1 MEKVFFSKENF
12 NIIYNILNDKIQK
25 QLGYDINTNQKFHK
39 DLINIIKAVYQQRN
53 TFNLPSNISNI
64 DASRYLSQKSINVAI
79 NYFTETIKKINTP
92 TNLDQLERDMSSVH
106 KQNVN
111 QLDNR
116 PQSTK
121 TQQMEHT
128 HTNGTSNIMSNF
140 NRLRSERD
148 TPQNNMPQTVNFKEP
163 NTISN
168 NDIQNKYSVLNQ
180 NRQNDYD
187 NIANTSSSNNTGQNN
202 TNSQNGLNHPSIN
215 SSLPNQPNSMLTQ
228 QSYMNSPSGSDVR
241 DLLKQQ
247 QELQN
252 KINNLQKV
260 SNIPQVNQN
269 INQNTN
275 QPNTTHFNQPN
286 TTQFNQ
292 PNATQF
298 NPPTQKNIQYLSE
311 DNKPLNNILENQFTS
326 LVDESEDNTIHPSL
340 EINNIPNDT
349 SDMRPDNNIDYN
361 QILNEMSNVTDMSS
375 QFNNNV
381 QNINELN
388 SQSVSD
394 IYPKKLI
401 DNSSG
406 MKDTST
412 LSNNAIPDHELQVIK
427 SSIELQTNNITNTS
441 NKIDSVIKL
450 MEANDISKFY
460 NTIMDIPKLI
470 TEQKEKPLT
479 LRTHNLIVS
488 SKDRDLSNTEFDK
501 YRFRIVFGAEG
512 SETQTTQVIDRG
524 DNNAPASGIKEQT
537 FTSTGMRNPTVQQVL
552 KNVVSIKLK
561 RVIIPKPRDEFYVPE
576 PYFFLSV
583 DEFGSN
589 IISTK
594 TFTDKIFCKIHF
606 DKEFGFSNGR
616 KYLYYKNDDDDFTM
630 FYSSPLAKL
639 DRLTLK
645 LLDSDGDN
653 AKSSFNDSDISLV
666 SDYTSPNSTITK
678 EFYANTFVRDRIYNI
693 TESKKTKVKS
703 TNHDDNSTPD
713 SSDDTYT
720 IETELASE
728 KDTHLVN
735 LSNQLEYVFEIK
747 TQEYDPNSE
756 LRPTL

>member
-12 NIIYNILNDKIQK
+12 NIIYNILKDKIQK
-25 QLGYDINTNQKFHK
+25 QMGFDINTNQKFHK
-39 DLINIIKAVYQQRN
+39 ELINIIKAVYQQRN
-53 TFNLPSNISNI
+53 TFNLPSNMSNI
-64 DASRYLSQKSINVAI
+64 DASRYLSQKSINVAM
-79 NYFTETIKKINTP
+79 NYFSETIKKINAP
-92 TNLDQLERDMSSVH
+92 TNLDQLDRDMRSVP

-111 QLDNR
+111 QVDSR
-116 PQSTK
+116 PLSTT
-121 TQQMEHT
+121 TQQMTHT
-128 HTNGTSNIMSNF
+128 HTNGTSNVMSNF
-140 NRLRSERD
+140 NRLINDRENP
-148 TPQNNMPQTVNFKEP
+148 TTNMPQTVNFKEP

-168 NDIQNKYSVLNQ
+168 NDIQNKYNLLNQ

-187 NIANTSSSNNTGQNN
+187 NIASTSSSKN
-202 TNSQNGLNHPSIN
+202 TNPNNIQHLNNNQQNTNMQNGLNHPSMN
-215 SSLPNQPNSMLTQ
+215 SSNPNQQNAMLTQ
-228 QSYMNSPSGSDVR
+228 QSYMNSPNGNEVQM
-241 DLLKQQ
+241 LLKQQ

-252 KINNLQKV
+252 KINNIQKQ
-260 SNIPQVNQN
+260 SNTAQVNQ
-269 INQNTN
+269 
-275 QPNTTHFNQPN
+275 PNV
-286 TTQFNQ
+286 
-292 PNATQF
+292 TQF
-298 NPPTQKNIQYLSE
+298 NPPTQKNIQYLAE
-311 DNKPLNNILENQFTS
+311 DSKPLNNILENQFTS
-326 LVDESEDNTIHPSL
+326 LVDESDDDNMHPSL
-340 EINNIPNDT
+340 EINDISNES
-349 SDMRPDNNIDYN
+349 SDMSPDNIDYN

-381 QNINELN
+381 QNINQVN
-388 SQSVSD
+388 TQDVSE
-394 IYPKKLI
+394 IYPKTLI
-401 DNSSG
+401 DNSSSV
-406 MKDTST
+406 KDSSKV
-412 LSNNAIPDHELQVIK
+412 SNNAIPDHELQVIK
-427 SSIELQTNNITNTS
+427 SSLELQTNNIHNTS

-460 NTIMDIPKLI
+460 STIMDIPKLI
-470 TEQKEKPLT
+470 SEQKEKPLT
-479 LRTHNLIVS
+479 LRTHNLIIS

-501 YRFRIVFGAEG
+501 YKFRIVFGAEG
-512 SETQTTQVIDRG
+512 TQTQTTQVVDRE

-653 AKSSFNDSDISLV
+653 AKASFNDSDITQV
-666 SDYTSPNSTITK
+666 SNYSSPNSTITK
-678 EFYANTFVRDRIYNI
+678 EFYANTFTRDRIYNI
-693 TESKKTKVKS
+693 TEGKKTKVKS
-703 TNHDDNSTPD
+703 TNHDDGGNSDPADD
-713 SSDDTYT
+713 SYT
-720 IETELASE
+720 IETELPSE
-728 KDTHLVN
+728 NDNQIVN

-747 TQEYDPNSE
+747 TQEFDPNSE
-756 LRPTL
+756 IRPTL

>member
-12 NIIYNILNDKIQK
+12 NIIYNILKDKIQK
-25 QLGYDINTNQKFHK
+25 QLGFDINTNQKFHK
-39 DLINIIKAVYQQRN
+39 ELINIIKAVYQQRN
-53 TFNLPSNISNI
+53 TFNLPSNMSNI
-64 DASRYLSQKSINVAI
+64 DASRYLSQKSINVAM
-79 NYFTETIKKINTP
+79 NYFSETIKKINAP
-92 TNLDQLERDMSSVH
+92 TNLDQLDRDMKSVH

-111 QLDNR
+111 QVDSR
-116 PQSTK
+116 PLST
-121 TQQMEHT
+121 TAQQIT
-128 HTNGTSNIMSNF
+128 HTNGTSNVMSNF
-140 NRLRSERD
+140 NRLLNDREN
-148 TPQNNMPQTVNFKEP
+148 PPNNMPQTVNFKEP
-163 NTISN
+163 NTVSN
-168 NDIQNKYSVLNQ
+168 NDIQNKYNMLNQ

-187 NIANTSSSNNTGQNN
+187 NIAATSSSNNTNPNN
-202 TNSQNGLNHPSIN
+202 TPQFNNTQQNTNMQNGLNHPSIN
-215 SSLPNQPNSMLTQ
+215 SSIPNQQNTMLTQ
-228 QSYMNSPSGSDVR
+228 QSYMNSPNGSEVQM
-241 DLLKQQ
+241 LLKQQ

-252 KINNLQKV
+252 KINNFQKQ
-260 SNIPQVNQN
+260 SNTAQVNQ
-269 INQNTN
+269 
-275 QPNTTHFNQPN
+275 PNV
-286 TTQFNQ
+286 
-292 PNATQF
+292 TQF
-298 NPPTQKNIQYLSE
+298 NPPTQKNIQYLAE
-311 DNKPLNNILENQFTS
+311 DSKPLNNILENQFTS
-326 LVDESEDNTIHPSL
+326 LVDESDDDNMHPTL
-340 EINNIPNDT
+340 EINDISNES
-349 SDMRPDNNIDYN
+349 SDMSPDNIDYN
-361 QILNEMSNVTDMSS
+361 QILNEMSSVTDMST

-381 QNINELN
+381 QNINQVN
-388 SQSVSD
+388 TPSVSD
-394 IYPKKLI
+394 IYPKTLI
-401 DNSSG
+401 DNSSAV
-406 MKDTST
+406 KDTSKV
-412 LSNNAIPDHELQVIK
+412 SNNAIPDHELQVIK
-427 SSIELQTNNITNTS
+427 SSLESQTNNIHNTS

-460 NTIMDIPKLI
+460 STIMDIPKLI
-470 TEQKEKPLT
+470 SEQKEKPLT

-501 YRFRIVFGAEG
+501 YKFRIVFGAEG
-512 SETQTTQVIDRG
+512 TETQTTQVIDRA
-524 DNNAPASGIKEQT
+524 DNNAPESGLKEQT

-653 AKSSFNDSDISLV
+653 AKASFNDSDITQV

-678 EFYANTFVRDRIYNI
+678 EFYANTFTRDRIYNI
-693 TESKKTKVKS
+693 SAGKKTKVKS
-703 TNHDDNSTPD
+703 TNHDDGGNSDPNDD
-713 SSDDTYT
+713 SYT
-720 IETELASE
+720 IETELPSE
-728 KDTHLVN
+728 NDNQIVN

-747 TQEYDPNSE
+747 TQEFDPNSE
-756 LRPTL
+756 IRPTL

>member
-12 NIIYNILNDKIQK
+12 NIIYNILKDKIQK
-25 QLGYDINTNQKFHK
+25 QLGFDINTNQKFHK
-39 DLINIIKAVYQQRN
+39 ELINIIKAVYQQRN
-53 TFNLPSNISNI
+53 TFNLPSNMSNI
-64 DASRYLSQKSINVAI
+64 DASRYLSQKSINVAM
-79 NYFTETIKKINTP
+79 NYFSETIKKINAP
-92 TNLDQLERDMSSVH
+92 TNLDQLDRDMKSVH

-111 QLDNR
+111 QVDSR
-116 PQSTK
+116 PLST
-121 TQQMEHT
+121 TAQQIT
-128 HTNGTSNIMSNF
+128 HTNGTSNVMSNF
-140 NRLRSERD
+140 NRLLSDRENP
-148 TPQNNMPQTVNFKEP
+148 TNNMPQTVNFKEP
-163 NTISN
+163 NTVSN
-168 NDIQNKYSVLNQ
+168 NDIQNKYNMLNQ

-187 NIANTSSSNNTGQNN
+187 NIAATSSSNNTNTNNIPQFNN
-202 TNSQNGLNHPSIN
+202 TQQNTNMQNGLNHPSIN
-215 SSLPNQPNSMLTQ
+215 SSTPNQQNTMLTQ
-228 QSYMNSPSGSDVR
+228 QSYMNSPNGSEVQM
-241 DLLKQQ
+241 LLKQQ

-252 KINNLQKV
+252 KINNFQKQ
-260 SNIPQVNQN
+260 SNTAQVNQ
-269 INQNTN
+269 
-275 QPNTTHFNQPN
+275 PNV
-286 TTQFNQ
+286 
-292 PNATQF
+292 TQF
-298 NPPTQKNIQYLSE
+298 NPPTQKNIQYLAE
-311 DNKPLNNILENQFTS
+311 DSKPLNNILENQFTS
-326 LVDESEDNTIHPSL
+326 LVDESDDDNTHPTL
-340 EINNIPNDT
+340 EINDISNES
-349 SDMRPDNNIDYN
+349 SDMSPDNIDYN
-361 QILNEMSNVTDMSS
+361 QILNEMSSVTDMST

-381 QNINELN
+381 QNINQVN
-388 SQSVSD
+388 TQTVSD
-394 IYPKKLI
+394 IYPKTLI
-401 DNSSG
+401 DNSSAV
-406 MKDTST
+406 KDTSKV
-412 LSNNAIPDHELQVIK
+412 SNNAIPDHELQVIK
-427 SSIELQTNNITNTS
+427 SSLESQTNNIHNTS

-460 NTIMDIPKLI
+460 STIMDIPKLI
-470 TEQKEKPLT
+470 SEQKEKPLT

-501 YRFRIVFGAEG
+501 YKFRIVFGAEG
-512 SETQTTQVIDRG
+512 TETQTTQVVDRA
-524 DNNAPASGIKEQT
+524 DNNAPESGLKEQT

-653 AKSSFNDSDISLV
+653 AKASFNDSDITQV

-678 EFYANTFVRDRIYNI
+678 EFYANTFTRDRIYNI
-693 TESKKTKVKS
+693 SAGKKTKVKS
-703 TNHDDNSTPD
+703 TNHDDGGNSDP
-713 SSDDTYT
+713 SDDSYT
-720 IETELASE
+720 IETELPSE
-728 KDTHLVN
+728 NDNQIVN

-747 TQEYDPNSE
+747 TQEFDPNSE
-756 LRPTL
+756 IRPTF

>member
-12 NIIYNILNDKIQK
+12 NIIYNILKDKIQK
-25 QLGYDINTNQKFHK
+25 QMGFDINTNQKFHK
-39 DLINIIKAVYQQRN
+39 ELINIIKAVYQQRN
-53 TFNLPSNISNI
+53 TFNLPSNMSNI
-64 DASRYLSQKSINVAI
+64 DASRYLSQKSINVAM
-79 NYFTETIKKINTP
+79 NYFSETIKKINAP
-92 TNLDQLERDMSSVH
+92 TNLDQLDRDMRSVP

-111 QLDNR
+111 QVDSR
-116 PQSTK
+116 PLST
-121 TQQMEHT
+121 TNQQMTHT
-128 HTNGTSNIMSNF
+128 HTNGTSNVMSNF
-140 NRLRSERD
+140 NRLISDRENP
-148 TPQNNMPQTVNFKEP
+148 TTNMPQTVNFKEP

-168 NDIQNKYSVLNQ
+168 NDIQNKYNLLNQ

-187 NIANTSSSNNTGQNN
+187 NIASTSSSKN
-202 TNSQNGLNHPSIN
+202 TNPNNIQHLNNNQQNTNMQNGLNHPSMN
-215 SSLPNQPNSMLTQ
+215 SSNPNQQNAMLTQ
-228 QSYMNSPSGSDVR
+228 QSYMNSPNGNEVQM
-241 DLLKQQ
+241 LLKQQ

-252 KINNLQKV
+252 KINNIQKQ
-260 SNIPQVNQN
+260 SNTAQVNQ
-269 INQNTN
+269 
-275 QPNTTHFNQPN
+275 PNV
-286 TTQFNQ
+286 
-292 PNATQF
+292 TQF
-298 NPPTQKNIQYLSE
+298 NPPTQKNIQYLAE
-311 DNKPLNNILENQFTS
+311 DSKPLNNILENQFTS
-326 LVDESEDNTIHPSL
+326 LVDESDDDNMHPSL
-340 EINNIPNDT
+340 EINDISNES
-349 SDMRPDNNIDYN
+349 SDMSPDNIDYN

-381 QNINELN
+381 QNINQVN
-388 SQSVSD
+388 TQDVSE
-394 IYPKKLI
+394 IYPKTLI
-401 DNSSG
+401 DNSSSV
-406 MKDTST
+406 KDSSKV
-412 LSNNAIPDHELQVIK
+412 SNNAIPDHELQVIK
-427 SSIELQTNNITNTS
+427 SSIELQTNNIHNTS

-460 NTIMDIPKLI
+460 STIMDIPKLI
-470 TEQKEKPLT
+470 SEQKEKPLT

-501 YRFRIVFGAEG
+501 YKFRIVFGAEG
-512 SETQTTQVIDRG
+512 TQTQTTQVVDRE

-653 AKSSFNDSDISLV
+653 AKASFNDSDITQV
-666 SDYTSPNSTITK
+666 SNYSSPNSTITK
-678 EFYANTFVRDRIYNI
+678 EFYANTFTRDRIYNI
-693 TESKKTKVKS
+693 TEGKKTKVKS
-703 TNHDDNSTPD
+703 TNHDDGGNSDPADD
-713 SSDDTYT
+713 SYT
-720 IETELASE
+720 IETELPSE
-728 KDTHLVN
+728 NDNQIVN

-747 TQEYDPNSE
+747 TQEFDPNSE
-756 LRPTL
+756 IRPTL

>member
-12 NIIYNILNDKIQK
+12 NIIYNILYDKIQK
-25 QLGYDINTNQKFHK
+25 QLGFDINTNQKFHK

-116 PQSTK
+116 PQSTT

-163 NTISN
+163 NTVSN
-168 NDIQNKYSVLNQ
+168 NDIQNKYNALNQ

-187 NIANTSSSNNTGQNN
+187 NIANTSSSSNTSQNN

-228 QSYMNSPSGSDVR
+228 QSYMNSPSGNDVQ

-252 KINNLQKV
+252 KINNLQKQ
-260 SNIPQVNQN
+260 SNISQVNQN
-269 INQNTN
+269 I
-275 QPNTTHFNQPN
+275 NQPN

-292 PNATQF
+292 PNTTQF

-326 LVDESEDNTIHPSL
+326 LVDESEDDAIHPSL

-349 SDMRPDNNIDYN
+349 SDMSPDNNIDYN

-381 QNINELN
+381 QNINQLN

-394 IYPKKLI
+394 IYPTKLI
-401 DNSSG
+401 DNSSS

-427 SSIELQTNNITNTS
+427 SSIELQTNNINNTS

-501 YRFRIVFGAEG
+501 YKFRIVFGAEG
-512 SETQTTQVIDRG
+512 TETQTTQVIDRD

-666 SDYTSPNSTITK
+666 SDYSSPNSTITK

-713 SSDDTYT
+713 SGDDTYT

>member
-12 NIIYNILNDKIQK
+12 NIIYNILKDKIQK
-25 QLGYDINTNQKFHK
+25 QMGFDINTNQKFHK
-39 DLINIIKAVYQQRN
+39 ELINIIKAVYQQRN
-53 TFNLPSNISNI
+53 TFNLPSNMSNI
-64 DASRYLSQKSINVAI
+64 DASRYLSQKSINVAM
-79 NYFTETIKKINTP
+79 NYFSETIKKINAP
-92 TNLDQLERDMSSVH
+92 TNLDQLDRDMRSVP

-111 QLDNR
+111 QVDSR
-116 PQSTK
+116 PLST
-121 TQQMEHT
+121 TNQQMTHT
-128 HTNGTSNIMSNF
+128 HTNGTSNVMSNF
-140 NRLRSERD
+140 NRLISDRENP
-148 TPQNNMPQTVNFKEP
+148 TTNMPQTVNFKEP

-168 NDIQNKYSVLNQ
+168 NDIQNKYNLLNQ

-187 NIANTSSSNNTGQNN
+187 NIASTSSSKN
-202 TNSQNGLNHPSIN
+202 TNPNNIQHLNNNQQNTNMQNGLNHPSMN
-215 SSLPNQPNSMLTQ
+215 SSNPNQQNAMLTQ
-228 QSYMNSPSGSDVR
+228 QSYMNSPNGNEVQM
-241 DLLKQQ
+241 LLKQQ

-252 KINNLQKV
+252 KINNIQKQ
-260 SNIPQVNQN
+260 SNTAQVNQ
-269 INQNTN
+269 
-275 QPNTTHFNQPN
+275 PNV
-286 TTQFNQ
+286 
-292 PNATQF
+292 TQF
-298 NPPTQKNIQYLSE
+298 NPPTQKNIQYLAE
-311 DNKPLNNILENQFTS
+311 DSKPLNNILENQFTS
-326 LVDESEDNTIHPSL
+326 LVDESDDDNMHPSL
-340 EINNIPNDT
+340 EINDISNES
-349 SDMRPDNNIDYN
+349 SDMSPDNIDYN

-381 QNINELN
+381 QNINQVN
-388 SQSVSD
+388 TQDVSE
-394 IYPKKLI
+394 IYPKTLI
-401 DNSSG
+401 DNSSSV
-406 MKDTST
+406 KDSSKV
-412 LSNNAIPDHELQVIK
+412 SNNAIPDHELQVIK
-427 SSIELQTNNITNTS
+427 SSLELQTNNIHNTS

-460 NTIMDIPKLI
+460 STIMDIPKLI
-470 TEQKEKPLT
+470 SEQKEKPLT

-501 YRFRIVFGAEG
+501 YKFRIVFGAEG
-512 SETQTTQVIDRG
+512 TQTQTTQVVDRE

-653 AKSSFNDSDISLV
+653 AKASFNDSDITQV
-666 SDYTSPNSTITK
+666 SNYSSPNSTITK
-678 EFYANTFVRDRIYNI
+678 EFYANTFTRDRIYNI
-693 TESKKTKVKS
+693 TEGKKTKVKS
-703 TNHDDNSTPD
+703 TNHDDGGNSDPADD
-713 SSDDTYT
+713 SYT
-720 IETELASE
+720 IETELPSE
-728 KDTHLVN
+728 NDNQIVN

-747 TQEYDPNSE
+747 TQEFDPNSE
-756 LRPTL
+756 IRPTL